1 MTTAPHWLIIGAG
14 ALGRLLAARLTERQ
28 PPILIGRRASA
39 DPLVMTTPEGQTNR
53 YHVARLTLAE
63 APSQPSLIHVTTKS
77 HAVAAALD
85 ELVARVAPD
94 TPLVLWQNGFQAQ
107 PLATRRWTGPA
118 LCAVTSEG
126 AYTQGENE
134 VVHAGHGLTHLGHLE
149 GRYRELAISIAA
161 ELTAAGIETR
171 ACDDIR
177 RRLWH
182 KLAVN
187 AAINPLVA
195 IHRIRNGELRDPAYQ
210 PHVEAIV
217 DDVAAIMAAEQVE
230 PPEIGW
236 QAHVQGVIEATAGN
250 RASMLQDVLAGRRT
264 ERDAI
269 LGPLL
274 EAARRHALH
283 APTLER
289 LWHDTPQ

>member
-1 MTTAPHWLIIGAG
+1 MTTDPHWLVLGAG
-14 ALGRLLAARLTERQ
+14 ALGRLLATRLNRRQ
-28 PPILIGRRASA
+28 PTILIGRRARSA
-39 DPLVMTTPEGQTNR
+39 PLTMTTPDGQASR
-53 YHVARLTLAE
+53 HRVARLTLAE
-63 APSQPSLIHVTTKS
+63 APRRPALIHVTTKS
-77 HAVAAALD
+77 HAVAAVLD
-85 ELVARVAPD
+85 ELATQVAPD

-107 PLATRRWTGPA
+107 PLATRRWSGPV

-126 AYTQGENE
+126 AYTQGEDG
-134 VVHAGHGLTHLGHLE
+134 VVHAGRGLTHLGHLE
-149 GRYRELAISIAA
+149 GRHRERAAAIAA
-161 ELTAAGIETR
+161 ELTAVGIETR
-171 ACDDIR
+171 ACDAIR

-195 IHRIRNGELRDPAYQ
+195 IHRIRNGELRAPAYR
-210 PHVEAIV
+210 PRVEAIV
-217 DDVAAIMAAEQVE
+217 DDVATLMAAEQIE

-236 QAHVQGVIEATAGN
+236 QAHVWGVIEATANN

-274 EAARRHALH
+274 GAARRHGLSVPAL
-283 APTLER
+283 EQ
-289 LWHDTPQ
+289 LWDDTPQ

>member
-1 MTTAPHWLIIGAG
+1 MTTDPRWLILGAG
-14 ALGRLLAARLTERQ
+14 ALGRLLAARLAERQ
-28 PPILIGRRASA
+28 PSILIGRRTGSNQ
-39 DPLVMTTPEGQTNR
+39 LIMTTPEGEVR
-53 YHVARLTLAE
+53 RHAVVRLTLAE
-63 APSQPSLIHVTTKS
+63 APRRPALIHVTTKS
-77 HAVAAALD
+77 HAVDAALD
-85 ELVARVAPD
+85 QLAARVAAD
-94 TPLVLWQNGFQAQ
+94 TPVVLWQNGFQAQ
-107 PLATRRWTGPA
+107 PRATRRWAGPV

-126 AYTQGENE
+126 AYTHGEDG

-149 GRYRELAISIAA
+149 GRYPELATRTSAT
-161 ELTAAGIETR
+161 LTAAGLETR

-195 IHRIRNGELRDPAYQ
+195 IHRIRNGELRAPAYR
-210 PHVEAIV
+210 PRVEAIV
-217 DDVAAIMAAEQVE
+217 AEVATLMAAEQIE

-236 QAHVQGVIEATAGN
+236 QTHVWGVIEGTANN

-274 EAARRHALH
+274 ESARRHGLSVPA
-283 APTLER
+283 LER
-289 LWHDTPQ
+289 LWDDTPQ

>member
-1 MTTAPHWLIIGAG
+1 MTTDPHWLIVGAG
-14 ALGRLLAARLTERQ
+14 ALGRLLAARLAERQ
-28 PPILIGRRASA
+28 PSILIGRRASST
-39 DPLVMTTPEGQTNR
+39 PLIMTTPEGETR
-53 YHVARLTLAE
+53 RHAVARLILAE
-63 APSQPSLIHVTTKS
+63 APRRAALVHVTTKS
-77 HAVAAALD
+77 QAVEAALD
-85 ELVARVAPD
+85 QLAARVAPD

-107 PLATRRWTGPA
+107 PLATRRWTGPV

-149 GRYRELAISIAA
+149 GHYPALAAAIAA
-161 ELTAAGIETR
+161 KLTAVGLETR

-195 IHRIRNGELRDPAYQ
+195 IHRIRNGELRDPAYRAR
-210 PHVEAIV
+210 VEAVIE
-217 DDVAAIMAAEQVE
+217 DVATLMAAVGIEA
-230 PPEIGW
+230 PEIGW
-236 QAHVQGVIEATAGN
+236 QAHVWSVIESTANN

-274 EAARRHALH
+274 EAARRHGLSV
-283 APTLER
+283 PTLEQ
-289 LWHDTPQ
+289 LWHDTPR